1 MRGTDPF
8 RPPHGRVIRRRAA
21 LRRARRVPGTSRTFR
36 SRIVVAIVVMSTK
49 MPNAIKPPPMLQ
61 ALAMAVY
68 GPNIGFGLTPAQALK
83 PNGFTGDPAE

>member
-1 MRGTDPF
+1 
-8 RPPHGRVIRRRAA
+8 
-21 LRRARRVPGTSRTFR
+21 
-36 SRIVVAIVVMSTK
+36 MSTK